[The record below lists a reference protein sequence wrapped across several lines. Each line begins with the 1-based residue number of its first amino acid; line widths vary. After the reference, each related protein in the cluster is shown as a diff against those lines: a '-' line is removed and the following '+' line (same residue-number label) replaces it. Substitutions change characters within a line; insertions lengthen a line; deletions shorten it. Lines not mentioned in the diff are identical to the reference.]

1 FAVCIEGFQKYHPI
15 IFSSRSFA
23 NHIEKKNPGKAE
35 APLSLTFCQLTDH
48 EEKTVYLRL
57 RNSAAGRISRKANIP
72 VPEAEHPPPD
82 AAGASMNTT

>member
-1 FAVCIEGFQKYHPI
+1 M
-15 IFSSRSFA
+15 
-23 NHIEKKNPGKAE
+23 
-35 APLSLTFCQLTDH
+35 TDH